1 MDSSGQ
7 LWKDYQH
14 KAFYSY
20 FIVEE
25 TEAQRDT
32 ATCPKPH
39 SKLTAGMEIETLFFP
54 MPQAAYKKVE
64 HHMGLGPEPRRQ
76 ELQKQKPEPLP

>member
-1 MDSSGQ
+1 MTPWTTQASSARITNT
-7 LWKDYQH
+7 L

-32 ATCPKPH
+32 ATCLKSH

-54 MPQAAYKKVE
+54 MPQADW
-64 HHMGLGPEPRRQ
+64 
-76 ELQKQKPEPLP
+76 